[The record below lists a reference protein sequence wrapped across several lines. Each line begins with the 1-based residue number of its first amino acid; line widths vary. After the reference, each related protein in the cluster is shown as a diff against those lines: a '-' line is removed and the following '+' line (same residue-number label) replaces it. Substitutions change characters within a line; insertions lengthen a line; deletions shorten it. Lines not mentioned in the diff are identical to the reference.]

1 MEGITLFVSI
11 VIIVF
16 GILQIILFFKL
27 WGMTNDVKK
36 IRKSLPN
43 VSSDLSPAKMEFI
56 IGNTDKAK
64 EMLKKEFVLD
74 VYESYMKIV
83 KENII
88 LTLMIKFLFLVLG
101 SFGIITMWGA
111 VFADVGVTLLAIANS
126 LRTII
131 NKKIFYDKLILWTE
145 KL

>member
-83 KENII
+83 KENTEVTDPSVIEKEYSIDYDRLKRVYKGRFKDII
-88 LTLMIKFLFLVLG
+88 DDVDFERYSTFVKAKSV
-101 SFGIITMWGA
+101 FG
-111 VFADVGVTLLAIANS
+111 
-126 LRTII
+126 
-131 NKKIFYDKLILWTE
+131 
-145 KL
+145 

>member
-1 MEGITLFVSI
+1 MEGITLFASI

-36 IRKSLPN
+36 IRKSLPY

-83 KENII
+83 KEN
-88 LTLMIKFLFLVLG
+88 TE
-101 SFGIITMWGA
+101 
-111 VFADVGVTLLAIANS
+111 VTDPSVMEKEYSIDYDRLK
-126 LRTII
+126 RVYKGRFKDII
-131 NKKIFYDKLILWTE
+131 NDVDFERYSTFVKAKSVFG
-145 KL
+145 

>member
-83 KENII
+83 KENTEVTDPSVMEKEYSIDYDRLKRVYKGRFKDII
-88 LTLMIKFLFLVLG
+88 DDVDFERYSTLVKAKSV
-101 SFGIITMWGA
+101 FG
-111 VFADVGVTLLAIANS
+111 
-126 LRTII
+126 
-131 NKKIFYDKLILWTE
+131 
-145 KL
+145 